1 MRLLQLR
8 KRLLASLHRSSLG
21 NTDCAMAQTYLIVG
35 LGNIGPE
42 YALTRHNMGFMT
54 LDAIAMASNVV
65 FSTERYGDVAE
76 VRLKGNTLHLLKPST
91 YMNNSGKAVAYWYK
105 KLNIAPENLLVVVD
119 DLALPFGALRL
130 RKSGSDGGHNGL
142 KSIDYHLISNQ
153 YARLRLGIGNGFA
166 PGDQVDFVLSEL
178 LLEEKRILPDVL
190 SNAIEAIKCFVL
202 EGPDRAMTRFNRTA
216 PPKADQSKSSEENS
230 SSKAE

>member
-1 MRLLQLR
+1 MA
-8 KRLLASLHRSSLG
+8 AS
-21 NTDCAMAQTYLIVG
+21 YLIVG

-42 YALTRHNMGFMT
+42 YAATRHNMGFMT
-54 LDAIAMASNVV
+54 LDALAAASNVV
-65 FSTERYGDVAE
+65 FSTERYGDTAE
-76 VRLKGNTLHLLKPST
+76 LRLKGNTLHLLKPST
-91 YMNNSGKAVAYWYK
+91 YMNLSGKAVAYWFH

-142 KSIDYHLISNQ
+142 KSIDYHLITNQ

-166 PGDQVDFVLSEL
+166 PGGQIDFVLSEL
-178 LLEEKRILPDVL
+178 MLEEKRILPDVL
-190 SNAIEAIKCFVL
+190 SNAVEAIKCFVL
-202 EGPDRAMTRFNRTA
+202 EGPDRAMTRFNRIA
-216 PPKADQSKSSEENS
+216 PAQPADQSKSPEEANS

>member
-1 MRLLQLR
+1 
-8 KRLLASLHRSSLG
+8 
-21 NTDCAMAQTYLIVG
+21 MAQTYLIAG

-54 LDAIAMASNVV
+54 LDALAAASNVV
-65 FSTERYGDVAE
+65 FSTERYGDTAE
-76 VRLKGNTLHLLKPST
+76 LRLKGNTLHLLKPST
-91 YMNNSGKAVAYWYK
+91 YMNLSGKAVAYWFH

-142 KSIDYHLISNQ
+142 KSIDYHLITNQ

-166 PGDQVDFVLSEL
+166 PGGQIDFVLSEL
-178 LLEEKRILPDVL
+178 MLEEKRILPDVL
-190 SNAIEAIKCFVL
+190 SNAVEAIKCFVL
-202 EGPDRAMTRFNRTA
+202 EGPDRAMTRFNRIA
-216 PPKADQSKSSEENS
+216 PALPADQSKSPEDANS

>member
-1 MRLLQLR
+1 MA
-8 KRLLASLHRSSLG
+8 AS
-21 NTDCAMAQTYLIVG
+21 YLIVG

-42 YALTRHNMGFMT
+42 YAATRHNMGFMT
-54 LDAIAMASNVV
+54 LDALAAASNVV
-65 FSTERYGDVAE
+65 FSTGRYGDMAE
-76 VRLKGNTLHLLKPST
+76 MRLKGNTLHLLKPST
-91 YMNNSGKAVAYWYK
+91 YMNLSGKAVAYWFH

-142 KSIDYHLISNQ
+142 KSIDYHLITNQ

-166 PGDQVDFVLSEL
+166 PGGQIDFVLGEL

-190 SNAIEAIKCFVL
+190 SNAAEAIKCFVL
-202 EGPDRAMTRFNRTA
+202 EGPDRAMTRFNRIA
-216 PPKADQSKSSEENS
+216 VPQQVNQSESSPETNS

>member
-1 MRLLQLR
+1 
-8 KRLLASLHRSSLG
+8 
-21 NTDCAMAQTYLIVG
+21 MAQSYLIVG

-54 LDAIAMASNVV
+54 LDAFAMASNVV
-65 FSTERYGDVAE
+65 FSTQRYGDMAE

-91 YMNNSGKAVAYWYK
+91 YMNLSGKAVAYWYK
-105 KLNIAPENLLVVVD
+105 QLKIAPENLLVVVD
-119 DLALPFGALRL
+119 DLALPFGTMRM

-142 KSIDYHLISNQ
+142 KSIDYHLVSDQ

-166 PGDQVDFVLSEL
+166 PGSQIDFVLSEL
-178 LLEEKRILPDVL
+178 LLEEKRILPQVL
-190 SNAIEAIKCFVL
+190 TNAVEAIKCFVL
-202 EGPDRAMTRFNRTA
+202 EGPDRAMTKFNRKS
-216 PPKADQSKSSEENS
+216 PPVAADQSKSPEENS

>member
-1 MRLLQLR
+1 
-8 KRLLASLHRSSLG
+8 
-21 NTDCAMAQTYLIVG
+21 MAQTYLIAG

-54 LDAIAMASNVV
+54 LDALAAASNVV
-65 FSTERYGDVAE
+65 FSTQRYDDMAE
-76 VRLKGNTLHLLKPST
+76 MRLKGNTLHLLKPST
-91 YMNNSGKAVAYWYK
+91 YMNLSGKAVAYWFK

-142 KSIDYHLISNQ
+142 KSIDYHLITDQ
-153 YARLRLGIGNGFA
+153 YARLRMGIGNGFA
-166 PGDQVDFVLSEL
+166 PGGQIDFVLSEL

-190 SNAIEAIKCFVL
+190 SNAVEAIKCFVL
-202 EGPDRAMTRFNRTA
+202 EGPDRAMTKFNRNA
-216 PPKADQSKSSEENS
+216 PPQKPEVAQSKSSEEKSPSNS
-230 SSKAE
+230 E

>member
-1 MRLLQLR
+1 
-8 KRLLASLHRSSLG
+8 
-21 NTDCAMAQTYLIVG
+21 MAQSYLIVG

-54 LDAIAMASNVV
+54 LDALAMASNVV
-65 FSTERYGDVAE
+65 FSTQRYGDVAE
-76 VRLKGNTLHLLKPST
+76 VRLKGNTLHLLKPNT

-105 KLNIAPENLLVVVD
+105 QLKIAPENLLVVVD
-119 DLALPFGALRL
+119 DLALPFGTMRM

-142 KSIDYHLISNQ
+142 KSIDYHLISDQ

-166 PGDQVDFVLSEL
+166 PGGQIDFVLSEL
-178 LLEEKRILPDVL
+178 LLEEKRILPQVL
-190 SNAIEAIKCFVL
+190 TNAVEAIKCFVL
-202 EGPDRAMTRFNRTA
+202 EGPDRAMTRFNRKS
-216 PPKADQSKSSEENS
+216 PPVAADQSKSSEENS

>member
-1 MRLLQLR
+1 
-8 KRLLASLHRSSLG
+8 
-21 NTDCAMAQTYLIVG
+21 MAQTYLIAG

-54 LDAIAMASNVV
+54 LDALAAASNVV
-65 FSTERYGDVAE
+65 FSTERYGAVAE

-91 YMNNSGKAVAYWYK
+91 YMNLSGKAVAYWYH
-105 KLNIAPENLLVVVD
+105 KLNIAQENLLVVVD

-142 KSIDYHLISNQ
+142 KSIDYHLITNQ
-153 YARLRLGIGNGFA
+153 YARLRMGIGNGFA
-166 PGDQVDFVLSEL
+166 PGGQIDFVLSEL

-190 SNAIEAIKCFVL
+190 SNAVEAIKCFVL
-202 EGPDRAMTRFNRTA
+202 EGPDRAMTKFNRND
-216 PPKADQSKSSEENS
+216 PPQKPEENQSKSSEENS
-230 SSKAE
+230 SSSSE